1 MLCIDYGVYFIFVPF
16 ICVWCI
22 GDNVDEWLCFL
33 FFVQAVWVTS
43 LAPYVVLF
51 MLLFQGISLPGAGEG
66 IRYYL
71 TPQWHKL
78 VNTKV
83 RNNINYKAQRGF
95 SFFSSSSD
103 VFFHQ
108 VWIDAASQVF
118 FSLGPGFGTLLALSS
133 YNKFNNNCYWD
144 AILTSSI
151 NFLTSFLAG
160 FVIFTMLG
168 YMAHVQNKSISEV
181 GTEGKSRDVKSITC
195 IVYLISFDLQD
206 LVWYSSCTR
215 KQSPWWPVQSC
226 GP

>member
-1 MLCIDYGVYFIFVPF
+1 MNDCVFFSLFRLYGSRLSPRTLY
-16 ICVWCI
+16 CSCCCSKAS
-22 GDNVDEWLCFL
+22 LY
-33 FFVQAVWVTS
+33 QAPARAYDTIWRRSGTS
-43 LAPYVVLF
+43 
-51 MLLFQGISLPGAGEG
+51 SLTRRCE
-66 IRYYL
+66 IILIIKR
-71 TPQWHKL
+71 KE
-78 VNTKV
+78 
-83 RNNINYKAQRGF
+83 GF

-181 GTEGKSRDVKSITC
+181 GTEGKSRDVKSITY

>member
-1 MLCIDYGVYFIFVPF
+1 
-16 ICVWCI
+16 
-22 GDNVDEWLCFL
+22 
-33 FFVQAVWVTS
+33 
-43 LAPYVVLF
+43 

-83 RNNINYKAQRGF
+83 RVENNNYKAEREF
-95 SFFSSSSD
+95 FFFSSFTSSD
-103 VFFHQ
+103 VFYFYQ

-181 GTEGKSRDVKSITC
+181 GTEGKSRDVKSLTHC
-195 IVYLISFDLQD
+195 LLNFFWLTGPGLVFIVYPEAIAMMTGSVMWALIFFLLLITLGIIIFLNLVFVPANGVLQSVLLFDF
-206 LVWYSSCTR
+206 
-215 KQSPWWPVQSC
+215 C
-226 GP
+226 GYC